1 MNGSV
6 AKEVVRAEEP
16 GTEFRSI
23 WTVLRHVP
31 FQQGWLDVK
40 GCRIRYLRS
49 GPSEAPKVIML
60 AGTGGHAE
68 TFVANLGALG
78 KQYDCWAVDIP
89 GCGYSDKP
97 EGSYDSCRTARFV
110 KDLAQVIDATT
121 IDLIGCSVGSWS
133 ALRCAFE
140 YPELVRRLVLVS
152 PAGGPLPEPTDS
164 WYSMWTDRN
173 MLGDLRQLR
182 MEFART
188 PTWEAAKA
196 VLTDLIPDQ
205 RRLPEDI
212 IAARFDVT
220 RQPGAADVADKVY
233 WSWDYEVRQQNT
245 FSRAQLRSI
254 RHPVLGICEAQDR
267 TLALVEAM
275 FEALPNGRLIRVDG
289 VGHWPHYE
297 APDQFNGWA
306 LEFLNA

>member
-23 WTVLRHVP
+23 WTDLRHVP

-97 EGSYDSCRTARFV
+97 EGSYDSFHVVRDFTDKIENLFLVGRNGMHRYNNQDHSMLTAMV
-110 KDLAQVIDATT
+110 AVEKAPC
-121 IDLIGCSVGSWS
+121 G
-133 ALRCAFE
+133 
-140 YPELVRRLVLVS
+140 VR
-152 PAGGPLPEPTDS
+152 
-164 WYSMWTDRN
+164 
-173 MLGDLRQLR
+173 
-182 MEFART
+182 
-188 PTWEAAKA
+188 
-196 VLTDLIPDQ
+196 
-205 RRLPEDI
+205 
-212 IAARFDVT
+212 
-220 RQPGAADVADKVY
+220 
-233 WSWDYEVRQQNT
+233 
-245 FSRAQLRSI
+245 
-254 RHPVLGICEAQDR
+254 
-267 TLALVEAM
+267 
-275 FEALPNGRLIRVDG
+275 
-289 VGHWPHYE
+289 
-297 APDQFNGWA
+297 
-306 LEFLNA
+306 